1 MSVRIRSVTASG
13 CALLLTV
20 PIRNGAEAG
29 SDSNESAA
37 GMLPRKNNPC
47 VLGGAR
53 LSFPVHSGDLVMAAI
68 LAAIFESIPCL
79 PRAKRNT
86 ESCGENLIHHAA
98 PYRNNITELFERSCV
113 SLPWGIST

>member
-53 LSFPVHSGDLVMAAI
+53 LSFPCSQW
-68 LAAIFESIPCL
+68 
-79 PRAKRNT
+79 
-86 ESCGENLIHHAA
+86 
-98 PYRNNITELFERSCV
+98 RSCDGRDF
-113 SLPWGIST
+113 SSDF